1 MKRLFFVTI
10 FIFIISCGDI
20 DFVYKEDKNLIN
32 PLYEKTEV
40 STSGLDINFMN
51 SYLPMFFG
59 NKKDGPFSLS
69 IKIEENKIK
78 SSVETNQATSK
89 LRYELKFI
97 YTLILN
103 EKNCVTFKKELLS
116 YFSIIPK
123 SSGYNYGTDT
133 SLEKKYEL
141 AITEN
146 LNRFTSIITNA
157 DIIHKRV
164 DFIFN
169 PQEIKDADVWIN
181 DANSFYFYEKGA
193 LKDCLTITPLTN
205 HH

>member
-40 STSGLDINFMN
+40 SASGFNMNFMN

-59 NKKDGPFSLS
+59 NNKDDHFNLS
-69 IKIEENKIK
+69 IKIEQNKTK
-78 SSVETNQATSK
+78 SSVETNQAVSK
-89 LRYELKFI
+89 LRYELIFV
-97 YTLILN
+97 YTLELN
-103 EKNCVTFKKELLS
+103 EKNCVTFEKELIS

-123 SSGYNYGTDT
+123 SSGYNYGTDS
-133 SLEKKYEL
+133 SLGKKYEL

-146 LNRFTSIITNA
+146 LNRFVSIIL
-157 DIIHKRV
+157 D
-164 DFIFN
+164 
-169 PQEIKDADVWIN
+169 KDL
-181 DANSFYFYEKGA
+181 NS
-193 LKDCLTITPLTN
+193 CL
-205 HH
+205 

>member
-1 MKRLFFVTI
+1 M
-10 FIFIISCGDI
+10 FIISCGDI
-20 DFVYKEDKNLIN
+20 DFIYKENKNLIN
-32 PLYEKTEV
+32 PLYGKTEV

-97 YTLILN
+97 YTIVLK
-103 EKNCVTFKKELLS
+103 EKNCEAFNKELVS
-116 YFSIIPK
+116 HFSIIPK
-123 SSGYNYGTDT
+123 SSGYNYGTDS
-133 SLEKKYEL
+133 SLEKKYQL

-146 LNRFTSIITNA
+146 LNRFVSTIIDRDLN
-157 DIIHKRV
+157 
-164 DFIFN
+164 N
-169 PQEIKDADVWIN
+169 C
-181 DANSFYFYEKGA
+181 S
-193 LKDCLTITPLTN
+193 
-205 HH
+205 

>member
-1 MKRLFFVTI
+1 MKKFFFI
-10 FIFIISCGDI
+10 FVFLFIISCSDI
-20 DFVYKEDKNLIN
+20 EFVYKENKNLIN

-40 STSGLDINFMN
+40 STSGFSINFIN

-59 NKKDGPFSLS
+59 
-69 IKIEENKIK
+69 ENKEDIFNLLINIDQNK
-78 SSVETNQATSK
+78 TKRAVETNQVTSN
-89 LRYELKFI
+89 LRYELKFT

-157 DIIHKRV
+157 DII
-164 DFIFN
+164 N
-169 PQEIKDADVWIN
+169 C
-181 DANSFYFYEKGA
+181 S
-193 LKDCLTITPLTN
+193 
-205 HH
+205 

>member
-32 PLYEKTEV
+32 PLYGKTEV
-40 STSGLDINFMN
+40 STSGLEINYMN

-78 SSVETNQATSK
+78 SAVETNQATSK

-97 YTLILN
+97 YTLVLK
-103 EKNCVTFKKELLS
+103 EKNCETFNQELVS
-116 YFSIIPK
+116 RFSILPK
-123 SSGYNYGTDT
+123 SSGYNYGTDS
-133 SLEKKYEL
+133 SLEKKYQL
-141 AITEN
+141 ATTEN
-146 LNRFTSIITNA
+146 LNRFVSLIIDEDLN
-157 DIIHKRV
+157 I
-164 DFIFN
+164 
-169 PQEIKDADVWIN
+169 
-181 DANSFYFYEKGA
+181 
-193 LKDCLTITPLTN
+193 CL
-205 HH
+205 

>member
-1 MKRLFFVTI
+1 M

-20 DFVYKEDKNLIN
+20 EFVYKEDKNLIN

-40 STSGLDINFMN
+40 GVSGFNMNFMN

-59 NKKDGPFSLS
+59 NNKDDYFNLS
-69 IKIEENKIK
+69 IKIEQSKTK
-78 SSVETNQATSK
+78 RSVETNQVASK

-103 EKNCVTFKKELLS
+103 EKNCVNFNREITS
-116 YFSIIPK
+116 SFSINPK

-141 AITEN
+141 ATIEN
-146 LNRFTSIITNA
+146 LNRFISIIADTNL
-157 DIIHKRV
+157 
-164 DFIFN
+164 N
-169 PQEIKDADVWIN
+169 N
-181 DANSFYFYEKGA
+181 
-193 LKDCLTITPLTN
+193 CL
-205 HH
+205 

>member
-1 MKRLFFVTI
+1 MKKLFLISIFV
-10 FIFIISCGDI
+10 FIISCGDI
-20 DFVYKEDKNLIN
+20 DFIYKEDKNLIN

-40 STSGLDINFMN
+40 ITSGFNINFMN

-59 NKKDGPFSLS
+59 NNKDNLFNLS
-69 IKIEENKIK
+69 IKIEQNKTK
-78 SSVETNQATSK
+78 RSVETNQATSK

-97 YTLILN
+97 YSLVLN
-103 EKNCVTFKKELLS
+103 EKNCVTFNKELIS

-146 LNRFTSIITNA
+146 LNRFVSIIA
-157 DIIHKRV
+157 DT
-164 DFIFN
+164 DLN
-169 PQEIKDADVWIN
+169 N
-181 DANSFYFYEKGA
+181 CS
-193 LKDCLTITPLTN
+193 
-205 HH
+205 